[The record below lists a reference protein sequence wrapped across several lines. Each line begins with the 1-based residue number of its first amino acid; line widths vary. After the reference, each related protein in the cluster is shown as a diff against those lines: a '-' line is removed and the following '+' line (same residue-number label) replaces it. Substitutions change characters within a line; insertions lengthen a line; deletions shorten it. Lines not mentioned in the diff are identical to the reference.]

1 MFRIYA
7 SLITLVFTLA
17 CSPKNDEKKI
27 TVSNSEA
34 LDSPRSSESKE
45 LPSTMIK
52 YHKYEKIKISNPL
65 YPSEKDEKKK
75 DSAKSRKFPPY
86 DFPMAT
92 DHMRKNPREES
103 MLGKGSLGYEIMQRK
118 P

>member
-52 YHKYEKIKISNPL
+52 YHKYEKIKLYIGQCLHFVLHQISRSNL
-65 YPSEKDEKKK
+65 L
-75 DSAKSRKFPPY
+75 
-86 DFPMAT
+86 DFGLA
-92 DHMRKNPREES
+92 
-103 MLGKGSLGYEIMQRK
+103 
-118 P
+118 